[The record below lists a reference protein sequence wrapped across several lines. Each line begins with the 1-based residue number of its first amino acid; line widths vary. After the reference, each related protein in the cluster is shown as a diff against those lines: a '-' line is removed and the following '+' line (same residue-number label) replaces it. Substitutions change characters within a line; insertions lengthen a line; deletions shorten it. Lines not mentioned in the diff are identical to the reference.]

1 MGPPSGTSS
10 HLCAF
15 KEAPLHPQLPIL
27 IELQTIDLRI
37 LEIKEQERKLP
48 HLLQASEAPL
58 QEAREHSQALAKEL
72 DTLNKDRRDR
82 ERDLD
87 VHEAHVG
94 KLRTRLME
102 LKTNKEYQAHLF
114 EIEMANK
121 KKGLIEEQI
130 LTLMERIEQNQ
141 QAAKQ
146 FDDKAVEAERIFV
159 LEKARVDSLASQYHN
174 ELSQLEEKR
183 QQILERL
190 DKTLIGRYAK
200 LKAARKDVAIVAIR
214 NGICAGCRLQLP
226 PQLLAEVKRSEDL
239 QSCSY
244 CHRILY
250 WEGEPAGVSASASP
264 TTDDNGHEVL

>member
-1 MGPPSGTSS
+1 
-10 HLCAF
+10 
-15 KEAPLHPQLPIL
+15 LHPQLPIL
-27 IELQTIDLRI
+27 IDLQTIDLRI
-37 LEIKEQERKLP
+37 LEVKDQERKLP
-48 HLLQASEAPL
+48 ALLQASEAPF
-58 QEAREHSQALAKEL
+58 QEATAQAQALAKEL
-72 DTLNKDRRDR
+72 ETLNKDRRDR
-82 ERDLD
+82 ERDLEI
-87 VHEAHVG
+87 HEAHVG

-121 KKGLIEEQI
+121 KKGVIEEQI

-146 FDDKAVEAERIFV
+146 FEDKATEAARV
-159 LEKARVDSLASQYHN
+159 LAQEKARVGLMASGFDK
-174 ELSQLEEKR
+174 ELSQLEQKR
-183 QQILERL
+183 RQIIEGL
-190 DKTLIGRYAK
+190 DQKLLARYAK
-200 LKAARKDVAIVAIR
+200 LKAARKDIAIVPIR

-250 WEGEPAGVSASASP
+250 WEGEPAGVSASASAAEE
-264 TTDDNGHEVL
+264 NGQNAL

>member
-1 MGPPSGTSS
+1 M
-10 HLCAF
+10 
-15 KEAPLHPQLPIL
+15 HPQLPIL
-27 IELQTIDLRI
+27 IDLQTIDLRI
-37 LEIKEQERKLP
+37 LEIKDQERKLP
-48 HLLQASEAPL
+48 ALLQAADSPL
-58 QEAREHSQALAKEL
+58 QEARAQSQSLTKEL
-72 DTLNKDRRDR
+72 ETLNKDRRDR
-82 ERDLD
+82 ERDLE

-141 QAAKQ
+141 QAVKQ
-146 FDDKAVEAERIFV
+146 SEAKAVEAERIFTH
-159 LEKARVDSLASQYHN
+159 EQARVSAMAAEFKK
-174 ELSQLEEKR
+174 ELGQLEQKR
-183 QQILERL
+183 QQFIAGL
-190 DKTLIGRYAK
+190 DKNLIARYTK
-200 LKAARKDVAIVAIR
+200 LKGARKDVAIVPIR
-214 NGICAGCRLQLP
+214 NGICTGCRLQLP
-226 PQLLAEVKRSEDL
+226 PQLLAEVKRSQDL

-264 TTDDNGHEVL
+264 ASDENVQEAL

>member
-1 MGPPSGTSS
+1 
-10 HLCAF
+10 
-15 KEAPLHPQLPIL
+15 LHPQLPIL
-27 IELQTIDLRI
+27 IDLQTVDLRI
-37 LEIKEQERKLP
+37 LEIKDQERKLP
-48 HLLQASEAPL
+48 ALLQASETPL
-58 QEAREHSQALAKEL
+58 QEAREQSQMLAKEL

-82 ERDLD
+82 ERDLE

-159 LEKARVDSLASQYHN
+159 QEKARVGTLAFGLHK
-174 ELSQLEEKR
+174 ELVQLEDKR
-183 QQILERL
+183 EQMIQGL
-190 DKTLIGRYAK
+190 DKKLMARYAK

-250 WEGEPAGVSASASP
+250 WEGEPAGVSAGGSP
-264 TTDDNGHEVL
+264 TTDENGQEDL